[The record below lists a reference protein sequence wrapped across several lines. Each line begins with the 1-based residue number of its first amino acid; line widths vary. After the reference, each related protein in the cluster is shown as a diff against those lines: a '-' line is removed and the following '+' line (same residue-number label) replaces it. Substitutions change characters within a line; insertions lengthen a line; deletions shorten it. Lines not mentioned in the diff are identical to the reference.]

1 MAAFQVT
8 YALRVPDVQEEV
20 KQHGQVTSASNARAI
35 DESHPFFFVIRENHS
50 MKFTEADDRGVV
62 VVEDGPDITLCAA
75 GMFLAAPPSSGR
87 RRGSSTS
94 MSPICVQTA
103 HGPSQP

>member
-1 MAAFQVT
+1 
-8 YALRVPDVQEEV
+8 
-20 KQHGQVTSASNARAI
+20 
-35 DESHPFFFVIRENHS
+35 

-75 GMFLAAPPSSGR
+75 GMFLAGLPVLR
-87 RRGSSTS
+87 QKRGSSTS